1 MYLLPLFLSI
11 TVLLFVIATTLFWR
25 RISEL
30 KSKVA
35 ILASQQSVNEL
46 LINEMKEFIDH
57 QKITIE
63 QNLIDNENKNNQY
76 QQNIQQLEKSLILLQ
91 QNFSLLEDK
100 FQHNVDQQPE
110 DKLYSRAYK
119 LAALGADLHEIMTEC
134 DLPRVE
140 AEMLLAVY
148 TKK

>member
-76 QQNIQQLEKSLILLQ
+76 QQNIQQLEKKSYLVTTKFLII
-91 QNFSLLEDK
+91 
-100 FQHNVDQQPE
+100 
-110 DKLYSRAYK
+110 R
-119 LAALGADLHEIMTEC
+119 
-134 DLPRVE
+134 R
-140 AEMLLAVY
+140 
-148 TKK
+148 